1 MKELKGIVPAV
12 ITPLKSSGA
21 IDEKLFAKQVQYLS
35 DSGVDGFF
43 INGTTGDGP
52 LLSNGERLETLRIAR
67 DITGGKQFL
76 CAASVHPSTDE
87 VLKEIRTFESL
98 EPDFIVAVTPFYY
111 SVSQEAIVEHF
122 KIIAASSPFPLIIYN
137 IPQCT
142 HNKIYYETLF
152 ELAKIENAVGIKD
165 SSGDFITFS
174 RWLYSDFT
182 GRLSVVQGED
192 YLDGQSLNAG
202 ADGIVSGLC
211 NVWVKPY
218 VEMIDASA
226 KGDWKRVHTLQAE
239 INKLYRIIE
248 TVNGRVL
255 PAIKAGTTLM
265 GRSSHWLKIRGDELK
280 PDEIKKIEKVI
291 NNLNL
296 TD

>member
-12 ITPLKSSGA
+12 ITPLKSSGL
-21 IDEKLFAKQVQYLS
+21 IDDELFAKQVQYLA

-52 LLSNGERLETLRIAR
+52 LLSNGERLETLRIAK

-122 KIIAASSPFPLIIYN
+122 KTIAGSSPFPLIIYN

-152 ELAKIENAVGIKD
+152 ELAKIENVAGIKD

-182 GRLSVVQGED
+182 ECLSMVQGED
-192 YLDGQSLNAG
+192 YLDGQSLNTG

-218 VEMIDASA
+218 VEMINAST
-226 KGDWKRVHTLQAE
+226 KGDWRRVHTLQAE

-255 PAIKAGTTLM
+255 PAIKAGTALM
-265 GRSSHWLKIRGDELK
+265 GRSSRWLKIRGDELK
-280 PDEIKKIEKVI
+280 PVEIRKIEKVI

-296 TD
+296 TV